1 MKKTMPL
8 LLIVA
13 IIISG
18 LAGCKKSTSNGPGSA
33 DKSFVVNLRGE
44 PKTFDPGLNTAS
56 DGAHVTQNVFEGL
69 TSDSSDGIVLAGA
82 ESYQVSA
89 DGTVYTFQLR
99 QDAKWSDGQPVTAHN
114 YVYAWQRVM
123 SKETASEFSF
133 IMTPH
138 IKGGQDYFDGKI
150 AAEQLGVVA
159 VDDHTLK
166 VTLNYPIPY
175 FLALTAFYTYYPARQ
190 DVVEAHPDD
199 WFRNPETFVGN
210 GPFKLSEY
218 QTGSHL
224 TIVPNPE
231 YYGAADIKVNRIKL
245 VFIVEAT
252 TAFNAYKNGD
262 IQVNEDQIPREEIPN
277 LLASDPNFYNE
288 PRVGTYYYIFN
299 VDHPVLRDVR
309 VRKALSYAVDRKALV
324 EKVLRS
330 GEIAATGFIPGILV
344 DSEAKSYRGG
354 GEEFGIDPDRA
365 KVAEA
370 KQLLTEAGYPGGVGF
385 PPLKL
390 VYNTDDSHKK
400 VAEALQEMVKTN
412 LGITLQLV
420 NEEWAVFQ
428 DTRHDG
434 QFDLA
439 RGGWLG
445 DYADPITML
454 DLWTSYSGNND
465 AQWRWNRQPA
475 LAPHDQTLNPEN
487 KTFDELIAKSMRTSG
502 PERDALLREADR
514 FLIEEQMVV
523 MPLYYYSYNYL
534 IDSSKVRGIQRT
546 SMGQWIFTHAEIVD

>member
-1 MKKTMPL
+1 MKKIMFL
-8 LLIVA
+8 LLTVA
-13 IIISG
+13 IITSG
-18 LAGCKKSTSNGPGSA
+18 LIGCKKTVFNGSKK

-56 DGAHVTQNVFEGL
+56 DGAHITQNVFEGL
-69 TSDSSDGIVLAGA
+69 TSDSPNGIVLAGA

-89 DGTVYTFQLR
+89 NGTVYTFQLR
-99 QDAKWSDGQPVTAHN
+99 QDAKWSDGQPVTAHD

-123 SKETASEFSF
+123 SKETAAEFSF

-138 IKGGQDYFDGKI
+138 IKGGQDYYDGNI
-150 AAEQLGVVA
+150 SADELGVSA
-159 VDDHTLK
+159 VDDYTLK

-175 FLALTAFYTYYPARQ
+175 FLALTAFYTYYPVRQ
-190 DVVEAHPDD
+190 DAVEAHPDD
-199 WFRNPETFVGN
+199 WFRNPETFIGN

-224 TIVPNPE
+224 TIVPNPH
-231 YYGAADIKVNRIKL
+231 YYEVASIKVDQIKL

-277 LLASDPNFYNE
+277 LLATDPNFHND
-288 PRVGTYYYIFN
+288 PRIGTYYYIFN

-309 VRKALSYAVDRKALV
+309 VRKALSLAVDRKALV

-344 DSEAKSYRGG
+344 DSQGKSFRNG

-370 KQLLTEAGYPGGVGF
+370 RQLLAEAGYPGGTGF
-385 PPLKL
+385 PALKL
-390 VYNTDDSHKK
+390 IYNTDDTHKK
-400 VAEALQEMVKTN
+400 VAEAIQEMLKTN
-412 LGITLQLV
+412 LGINLRLL

-434 QFDLA
+434 KFDLA

-487 KTFDELIAKSMRTSG
+487 KIFDELIAKSMLVSG
-502 PERDALLREADR
+502 PKRDALLREADR
-514 FLIEEQMVV
+514 FLIEEHMIV

-534 IDSSKVRGIQRT
+534 IDSAKLRGIQRT
-546 SMGQWIFTHAEIVD
+546 TMGHWIFKRAEVID